1 MNEPIVLSPLEFPLA
16 WVAFVVNWGGV
27 LACMVLAFRLWQA
40 TSARWWLLIGAA
52 FLLSLL
58 SFIGRSVI
66 SGSLPLPHGMASP
79 EVPLPTSS
87 ANTFG
92 FSRTVQVEYNFSIVT
107 PLLAVALWWAY
118 QATRRITEPGAPPNG
133 GPALPSGNSGVTEGP
148 PLVS

>member
-1 MNEPIVLSPLEFPLA
+1 
-16 WVAFVVNWGGV
+16 
-27 LACMVLAFRLWQA
+27 MVGLRSELGWRFGLYILAFRLWQA

-79 EVPLPTSS
+79 EVSLPASS

-118 QATRRITEPGAPPNG
+118 QATRRVTEPGASPSG
-133 GPALPSGNSGVTEGP
+133 GPATRPSNSGVPKGP
-148 PLVS
+148 PSVT